1 MSVAAATARS
11 AMPLRASTGAAPT
24 RTSSRAALSSP
35 RAEGSPDMAGAVRDD
50 ATRWFAVSGS
60 FGQHGSAGQRPFPRL
75 PPAHRPCISG
85 HGRGRGAL
93 HLAHGHGRGAARG
106 PRGRAAQPTTPGA
119 AGGGQ
124 DHTPGPH
131 TRGIPPIS
139 RSLTQVYE
147 QRRGMDADGKRNVR
161 RRRKY
166 EEFEA
171 DDGTV
176 LRYARHPNGGGLVER
191 TAH

>member
-1 MSVAAATARS
+1 NPASRS
-11 AMPLRASTGAAPT
+11 R
-24 RTSSRAALSSP
+24 P
-35 RAEGSPDMAGAVRDD
+35 R
-50 ATRWFAVSGS
+50 
-60 FGQHGSAGQRPFPRL
+60 PR
-75 PPAHRPCISG
+75 G
-85 HGRGRGAL
+85 TL
-93 HLAHGHGRGAARG
+93 HLAHGFGRGPARG

-147 QRRGMDADGKRNVR
+147 QRRGMDADGRRNVR

-166 EEFEA
+166 EEVEA

-191 TAH
+191 TAHVHPTAWVADTAYVDPGARVGADAHLDAGAWVDRGAVVAAGARIGANAHVGPREIGRASCRESVESAVHGAPGGKP